1 MGGMRKR
8 LVLFAVLGAAGVF
21 AWPAD
26 AATTNAT
33 IQGSAYHPDPLTI
46 NAGDSVTWTNK
57 DVATHTVTD
66 KGPGKTFD
74 SGNIAFNGT
83 YTHVFTTAGTFTYYC
98 TIHGFQA
105 TLVVKSAAATTTAKP
120 APTTTKAP
128 ATTTTNAAT
137 TTTRAT
143 TTTTAAATASTIGN
157 ATADASST
165 TSTVPS
171 GTAATLPR
179 HHHSAAGPLV
189 AAVAVVLAAIAALGA
204 YLFRRRRAGY

>member
-21 AWPAD
+21 AWPAN

-83 YTHVFTTAGTFTYYC
+83 FTHVFTTAGTFTYYC
-98 TIHGFQA
+98 TIHGFQG
-105 TLVVKSAAATTTAKP
+105 TLVVKSAGATTTAKP

-128 ATTTTNAAT
+128 ATTTTKPTT
-137 TTTRAT
+137 TTTRAS
-143 TTTTAAATASTIGN
+143 TTTAAATASTIGN

-171 GTAATLPR
+171 GTAATLPT
-179 HHHSAAGPLV
+179 HHDSSAGPLL
-189 AAVAVVLAAIAALGA
+189 AAVVVVLAAIAALGV